1 VIRPSHDKEAA
12 SVEHG
17 GLLRRFDI
25 CHQALDAIEQA
36 AVAQNARAKMRGQ
49 QVGVNML
56 DRLKTFRRSR

>member
-1 VIRPSHDKEAA
+1 M
-12 SVEHG
+12 EHG